1 MSNRIYAENLVK
13 FYGKRQV
20 VKGVTIEVEEGKIV
34 GLLGPN
40 GAGKTTTF
48 SMIMGAIPSDG
59 GRVFL
64 NNEDITYLPMYLRAR
79 KGIGYLPQ
87 EASIFQNLSV
97 EENLLAICEVLPMR
111 DEDVDNKIE
120 LILEKLNLKHLR
132 KQKAYTLSGG
142 EKRRCEIA
150 RILLTSP
157 KFLLLDEPFTGID
170 PITVHELKT
179 IVNDIKS
186 QGLGVL
192 ITDHNVQDTLDIVD
206 EAYIIYDGQI
216 LIKGS
221 AEELVSSEEARRIY
235 LGEKFKLR

>member
-1 MSNRIYAENLVK
+1 
-13 FYGKRQV
+13 
-20 VKGVTIEVEEGKIV
+20 
-34 GLLGPN
+34 
-40 GAGKTTTF
+40 
-48 SMIMGAIPSDG
+48 
-59 GRVFL
+59 
-64 NNEDITYLPMYLRAR
+64 
-79 KGIGYLPQ
+79 
-87 EASIFQNLSV
+87 
-97 EENLLAICEVLPMR
+97 MR

-179 IVNDIKS
+179 IINDIKS

>member
-1 MSNRIYAENLVK
+1 MSSKIYAENLVK
-13 FYGKRQV
+13 FYGRRQV
-20 VKGVTIEVEEGKIV
+20 VKGVTIEVGVGKIV

-48 SMIMGAIPSDG
+48 SMIMGSVPVNG

-64 NNEDITYLPMYLRAR
+64 DSEDITFLPMYLRAR
-79 KGIGYLPQ
+79 KGLGYLPQ
-87 EASIFQNLSV
+87 EVSIFQNLSV
-97 EENLLAICEVLPMR
+97 EENLLAICETLPMDKKDR
-111 DEDVDNKIE
+111 DNKVE

-170 PITVHELKT
+170 PITVQELKK
-179 IVNDIKS
+179 IISDIKS
-186 QGLGVL
+186 QGLGIL

-221 AEELVSSEEARRIY
+221 AQELVSSEEARKIY